1 MSPVLDTSAY
11 IAFVKNHPS
20 VVKCFR
26 QAENLIV
33 PTIVLGE
40 LLYGYHKGTRLVENK
55 ATLNRFL
62 AQSRVQIAVIDEVVA
77 EQYGR
82 LKQVQDA
89 AGLSVSDNDLW
100 IAAIAAELNLPI
112 LTLDS
117 HFDQIQAVE
126 LVNLKL

>member
-11 IAFVKNHPS
+11 IAFVKNHPP

-40 LLYGYHKGTRLVENK
+40 LLYGYHKGTRLVKNK
-55 ATLNRFL
+55 TALDRFL
-62 AQSRVQIAVIDEVVA
+62 AQTRVQIAIIDEVVA

-82 LKQVQDA
+82 LKQIQDA
-89 AGLSVSDNDLW
+89 AGLSVGDNDLW

-117 HFDQIQAVE
+117 HFEQITGVQ
-126 LVNLKL
+126 LVDLK